1 MMYTM
6 PKNLL
11 SICVNFTL
19 ATQPIRMR
27 EKMTLMSLYPIGFV
41 WYTISAKA

>member
-19 ATQPIRMR
+19 ATQLVDDAQFII
-27 EKMTLMSLYPIGFV
+27 K
-41 WYTISAKA
+41 

>member
-19 ATQPIRMR
+19 ATQQILFQDLNR
-27 EKMTLMSLYPIGFV
+27 F
-41 WYTISAKA
+41 

>member
-19 ATQPIRMR
+19 ATQQIA
-27 EKMTLMSLYPIGFV
+27 EKEKKVLTGDTSPDIINLALRR
-41 WYTISAKA
+41 